1 MFELINQRTGSKFVH
16 LPYKGAAQAMGF
28 GTKLQIKRK
37 VAESNIIF
45 FLVLNEEL
53 PMTLNVHVNW
63 HELPEF
69 VRNAFQ
75 TNFGMPTKDLIDP
88 PTVLYK
94 FNDFQTL
101 HSPGNN
107 KLSPWWSPYPPYKND
122 AGWEEKKRMAVANG
136 ISVREWGRLT
146 SAVKENWNSLQY
158 LLVITLKEPVYGFFG
173 GFAQM
178 QRIDP
183 NEASKLKA
191 GEGRGGSRNLPGG
204 GTQFYIPNL
213 TADHVRSWRVE
224 DLSSR

>member
-1 MFELINQRTGSKFVH
+1 MS
-16 LPYKGAAQAMGF
+16 
-28 GTKLQIKRK
+28 
-37 VAESNIIF
+37 
-45 FLVLNEEL
+45 
-53 PMTLNVHVNW
+53 LNVHVNW
-63 HELPEF
+63 QELPEF

-75 TNFGMPTKDLIDP
+75 TKFGMPTKDLLEP
-88 PTVLYK
+88 GTVLYK

-101 HSPGNN
+101 HGPANN
-107 KLSPWWSPYPPYKND
+107 HLSPWWSPYLPYKHD
-122 AGWEEKKRMAVANG
+122 AGWEQKMRMAVANG

-158 LLVITLKEPVYGFFG
+158 LLVITLKDPVYGFFG

-183 NEASKLKA
+183 NEASKMKA

-213 TADHVRSWRVE
+213 TAHHVRSWRVE